1 MIIIISTLPHFLSII
16 PPTTNEYKY
25 VIILSTTLSIL
36 YHYYEESNRIINIL
50 DHFMAFIWF
59 LCDIYYGYNNIYK
72 IIFVNFISFIIHSN
86 YNHSMWHIVNACKC
100 YYVAMLL
107 SESATTFIKG

>member
-59 LCDIYYGYNNIYK
+59 LCDIYYT
-72 IIFVNFISFIIHSN
+72 
-86 YNHSMWHIVNACKC
+86 
-100 YYVAMLL
+100 L
-107 SESATTFIKG
+107 